1 MEPPRDLSPKRSFD
15 GGRRACSRTNGWSWP
30 PHPLQLLAWLLYA
43 YFAAVGLGVLVPLL
57 PAHWLPAGYI
67 CTGVMLACH
76 LCAHVLAVSVD
87 PADRN
92 VRAKGPGMEP
102 PPPFSRDRASVG
114 RPRVIENCHCYLCRV
129 DVGPKSKHCSACNK
143 CVADFDHHCRWLNN
157 CVGSRNYRL
166 FLYSVASAV
175 LGACVLLTVSSYVL
189 MAFFR
194 EPDERHWRAF
204 NQTKWPESAPAAVP
218 ALAGVTVALASLA
231 AVLLCHLLAFHFYLM
246 WNRLSTYEYIVRQ
259 RHRQEGR
266 RKTSPEDAE
275 RAVPPQE
282 AERQESPRGS
292 PGGSLSAS
300 PMESPGPGVAV
311 ARSSLPELRALP
323 AINAPTSEKK
333 RTTRQSAHQG
343 VVRAAAPP
351 AEYCSDSAESLEEV
365 PVLALARL
373 GSRSRRQPSFPLAGS

>member
-1 MEPPRDLSPKRSFD
+1 MRREPLEFACAKRGPRRAGGRMEPPRDLSPKRSFD

-194 EPDERHWRAF
+194 EPDERHWRVHPCSVQPDEVARKRARRRAGTSRRHRGAGVARRRAPLPPAGLPLLPHVE
-204 NQTKWPESAPAAVP
+204 QVEHVRVHRASAPP
-218 ALAGVTVALASLA
+218 PGRETKD
-231 AVLLCHLLAFHFYLM
+231 
-246 WNRLSTYEYIVRQ
+246 EPG
-259 RHRQEGR
+259 GR
-266 RKTSPEDAE
+266 RASCP
-275 RAVPPQE
+275 
-282 AERQESPRGS
+282 S
-292 PGGSLSAS
+292 PGS
-300 PMESPGPGVAV
+300 
-311 ARSSLPELRALP
+311 
-323 AINAPTSEKK
+323 
-333 RTTRQSAHQG
+333 
-343 VVRAAAPP
+343 RAAGKSEGKSGRKSERESDGKSRPGRRRRTVVASGAPSP
-351 AEYCSDSAESLEEV
+351 A
-365 PVLALARL
+365 RH
-373 GSRSRRQPSFPLAGS
+373 